1 MAKSAQDLDDILN
14 SALDDFDDD
23 DLQVTESSSS
33 AVDNAGGSAPKQ
45 VAEDKAMEMNQ
56 NMEKLMSDLQNP
68 EFQKTLEET
77 LRQLGQGGDMGDLEK
92 MMAPF
97 ATPQQPGGSQTA
109 AEAVEKETTDI
120 DSNVAKTLQALA
132 DSSKDLEGM
141 QTAQAEQVGEDIM
154 TSMMKEFEKFGGN
167 EDFQGVIDNMMKQFL
182 SKEVMYEPMK
192 QISEKFPEWLAEN
205 QSKLEPEKYE
215 AYGKQYQYFQE
226 IVNVYETE
234 PDNIARLM
242 ELMKDMQDCDVQ
254 PPAEILKDLAP
265 GLEFDNEGMPVMPN
279 MGPGMMPGFANLP
292 PGADGEKCSIQ

>member
-23 DLQVTESSSS
+23 DDLQVAESSSTAVEGGDTQRQ
-33 AVDNAGGSAPKQ
+33 AVD
-45 VAEDKAMEMNQ
+45 EKATEMNK
-56 NMEKLMSDLQNP
+56 NMEQLMNDLQNP
-68 EFQKTLEET
+68 EFQKTLEDT
-77 LRQLGQGGDMGDLEK
+77 LKQLGQGGDMGDLEK

-97 ATPQQPGGSQTA
+97 TAPQQPGGSQTA
-109 AEAVEKETTDI
+109 AEAVAKETTDI

-154 TSMMKEFEKFGGN
+154 ANMMKEFEKFGEN

-215 AYGKQYQYFQE
+215 SYGKQYQYFQE

-265 GLEFDNEGMPVMPN
+265 GLEFDGEGMPVMPN

-292 PGADGEKCSIQ
+292 PGADGEKCCIQ